1 MKSKEDKVYLLHI
14 RDSIEKIE
22 HYTNNI
28 EYREFKSNSMA
39 SDAVIRQIQIIGDAS
54 KNISLELK
62 DKYSFVPWKGIAG
75 MRDKIVH
82 NYFNVNIREV
92 WGVAKKDIPTLKK
105 SINSI
110 LIELDL

>member
-1 MKSKEDKVYLLHI
+1 MKSKEDRVYLLHI

-22 HYTNNI
+22 HYTNNTEYI
-28 EYREFKSNSMA
+28 EFRSNTMT

-54 KNISLELK
+54 KNISQSLK
-62 DKYSFVPWKGIAG
+62 DKNPMVPWKGMAG

-92 WGVAKKDIPTLKK
+92 WRVVKKDIPNLKK
-105 SINSI
+105 SIHSI
-110 LIELDL
+110 LEELEL

>member
-54 KNISLELK
+54 KNISEPLK
-62 DKYSFVPWKGIAG
+62 EKYPVIPWKGMAG

-92 WGVAKKDIPTLKK
+92 WRVAKKDIPILKK
-105 SINSI
+105 SIISI
-110 LIELDL
+110 LEELDL